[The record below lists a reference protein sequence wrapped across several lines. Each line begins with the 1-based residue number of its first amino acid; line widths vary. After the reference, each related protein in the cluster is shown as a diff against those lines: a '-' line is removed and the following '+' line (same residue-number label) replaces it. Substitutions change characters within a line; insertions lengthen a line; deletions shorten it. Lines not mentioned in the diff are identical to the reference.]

1 LKSEHSGL
9 ISGSSNH
16 CMALARDGRDSA
28 AMKGTDRAYAKINI
42 SLDIISKMDDGYHD
56 MLMVMQS
63 ITLCD
68 EITIECAPGNG
79 VSVDTDVPYI
89 PGDER
94 NIAAM
99 AALAFY
105 DFTGINGYSTRIA
118 ISKSIPVGAGLGGGS
133 ADGACVLRI
142 LNEMFNTRLQRSELE
157 TLGSRVG
164 SDVPFCINGGT
175 VLAKGRGDLMTD
187 LTPIPECRIV
197 ICKPPFAFS
206 TPELFGLINCEK
218 IRARPDT
225 AGIIDFLDRGD
236 LSGVAR
242 RMYNVFED
250 VLPRGKK
257 EIENIKYL
265 LLDTGAL
272 GAVLT
277 GTGSAVFGIYD
288 SAGAAKQAYDR
299 LSASYSDCYLCETI
313 ASCAG

>member
-1 LKSEHSGL
+1 MKSESSQYD
-9 ISGSSNH
+9 ISRTG
-16 CMALARDGRDSA
+16 DGRDSA
-28 AMKGTDRAYAKINI
+28 VIKGNGRAYAKINI
-42 SLDIISKMDDGYHD
+42 SLDIISKMGDGYHD

-68 EITIECAPGNG
+68 EITIECAPGSG

-94 NIAAM
+94 NLAAM
-99 AALAFY
+99 AAHAFFS
-105 DFTGINGYSTRIA
+105 FTGITGYKTQIS

-133 ADGACVLRI
+133 ADGACVLRL
-142 LNEMFNTRLQRSELE
+142 LNSMFDAKIKRRELE
-157 TLGSRVG
+157 TLGSSVG
-164 SDVPFCINGGT
+164 SDVPFCIAGGT
-175 VLAKGRGDLMTD
+175 VLAKGRGDIMTD
-187 LTPIPECRIV
+187 LTPIPESRIV

-225 AGIIDFLDRGD
+225 AGIIDSLDRGD

-250 VLPRGKK
+250 VLPRGRK

-288 SAGAAKQAYDR
+288 SAGAAEQAYDR
-299 LSASYSDCYLCETI
+299 LRASYSDCHLCETTAAI
-313 ASCAG
+313 DI